1 MLTLYTIILIY
12 FLCSVFY
19 ILHLWIQKKILIN
32 IGITLGVIAFTLH
45 SFFYVMNLIEGNQIV
60 GGLSK
65 SLFFFSWLIVIVY
78 LVSRIK
84 FSIPILGTFIFP
96 LAFIGSVPSL
106 IIPEGIV
113 QQDPTL
119 NNPWILTHI
128 ILIFLGE
135 AFFAIA
141 FISGLLYLFEEG
153 RIKKKQI
160 NNSLRKL
167 PSLTALDKI
176 AHFSL
181 MLGFP
186 LVTLGLAIGLF
197 LANQIWGPQWT
208 WGTKETW
215 SLVTWVFY
223 AILINGR
230 VTSDWKGRKS
240 AVVSIIGFFIIL
252 FTLIIG
258 YMIPGQH
265 TFK

>member
-1 MLTLYTIILIY
+1 MLTIYTIILAY
-12 FLCSVFY
+12 FLCSLFY
-19 ILHLWIQKKILIN
+19 IVHLWVQKKFFLN
-32 IGITLGVIAFTLH
+32 TGMVLGVAAFLLH
-45 SFFYVMNLIEGNQIV
+45 SFFYTENLVQGNQIV

-65 SLFFFSWLIVIVY
+65 SLLFFSWLIVFVY
-78 LVSRIK
+78 LLSRIK
-84 FSIPILGTFIFP
+84 FSVPVLGTFIFP

-141 FISGLLYLFEEG
+141 FISGFIYLFEEN
-153 RIKKKQI
+153 RIKRKQI
-160 NNSLRKL
+160 GKSLKKL
-167 PSLTALDKI
+167 PSLTTLDKI

-186 LVTLGLAIGLF
+186 LITLGLAIGLF
-197 LANQIWGPQWT
+197 LANQIWGPEWS
-208 WGTKETW
+208 WETKETW

-240 AVVSIIGFFIIL
+240 AFVSVVGFFIIL
-252 FTLIIG
+252 FTLLIG

-265 TFK
+265 TFS